1 MFNCLAM
8 RLILICYKM
17 PPEKKLPKANSDF
30 TPAQVILKQNILDLI
45 PVKIKLKPSKS

>member
-1 MFNCLAM
+1 MFNCPAM

-17 PPEKKLPKANSDF
+17 PLEKKLPKVNSD
-30 TPAQVILKQNILDLI
+30 PAPVIFKQNILDLI